1 MTTDTPAPATA
12 AERTGLLDS
21 PPEERFDR
29 ITRLAREL
37 FDVDYALV
45 NIVDADEIY
54 TKSQPEG
61 PRFGR
66 SPLEAVFCGE
76 TVKQDGL
83 LEVDD
88 ATADERFRDI
98 AAVTEYGM
106 RFYAG
111 FPCAPT
117 TGRPSARSA
126 SSTPTRAPSTPRSAP
141 RSNSSDAGRRPRCAR
156 ATTRVTP
163 QRPVPPR
170 RATAWTA
177 PRA

>member
-1 MTTDTPAPATA
+1 MTFDTPTPESPV
-12 AERTGLLDS
+12 ERTGLMDS

-45 NIVDADEIY
+45 NIVDTDEVY

-66 SPLEAVFCGE
+66 SPREAVFCGE

-98 AAVTEYGM
+98 ASVTEFGM

-117 TGRPSARSA
+117 TAMPWA
-126 SSTPTRAPSTPRSAP
+126 
-141 RSNSSDAGRRPRCAR
+141 RCACSIP
-156 ATTRVTP
+156 TP
-163 QRPVPPR
+163 GR
-170 RATAWTA
+170 
-177 PRA
+177 